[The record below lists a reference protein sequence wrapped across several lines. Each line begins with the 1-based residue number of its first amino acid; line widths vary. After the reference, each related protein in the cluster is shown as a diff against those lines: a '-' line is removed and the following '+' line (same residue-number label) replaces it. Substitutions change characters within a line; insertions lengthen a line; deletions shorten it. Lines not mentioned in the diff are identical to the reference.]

1 MASRRGLHVAFRQHQ
16 LCRHRP
22 GTGRPVA
29 LDDLAEK
36 GRRAGCVHQRDLQ
49 LRPRVSGQPRSHH
62 LRRARHRGDG
72 SGDLH
77 PHRYLAAVSDARPRP
92 RGAHPSAQPAAAAR
106 AESADGPRT
115 RSRAPPTAA
124 SIRID
129 FALRQEVKIVD
140 ELSYAVISAAG
151 ITTLDAEIERALD
164 AAITHPGE
172 PMARDEAEDCDAGDC
187 DAGDCELPDP
197 AEVGEKYYS
206 TSEVARF
213 FGGRSAQ
220 WVYWAMR
227 TGVFTQS
234 DGTVI
239 EPLRIGKSGPAPLH
253 RAGAARYGPRL
264 LPPWHRQRAR
274 AEPVVGAGP
283 PRGRM
288 GHWKSIEERR
298 REREQQARDGVPRRP
313 RITWPTS
320 RWTGRTATVRT
331 NRRRARRSP
340 T

>member
-1 MASRRGLHVAFRQHQ
+1 MSHSVNTSYAVIVLGDRETA
-16 LCRHRP
+16 
-22 GTGRPVA
+22 A

-36 GRRAGCVHQRDLQ
+36 AAEQGAFISEVFSFD
-49 LRPRVSGQPRSHH
+49 
-62 LRRARHRGDG
+62 RGE
-72 SGDLH
+72 
-77 PHRYLAAVSDARPRP
+77 AVSHDLLTCVEPVI
-92 RGAHPSAQPAAAAR
+92 AAMVQAISTR
-106 AESADGPRT
+106 TDIWLPFPMPDLGREEHIRRLSLVLQRHGLNLLMGRELEPCTTDGGFNP
-115 RSRAPPTAA
+115 
-124 SIRID
+124 ID

-213 FGGRSAQ
+213 FGRSAQ

-239 EPLRIGKSGPAPLH
+239 EPLRIGKSGRRRFTVPVLRDMA
-253 RAGAARYGPRL
+253 RACYRRGIVSEHEL
-264 LPPWHRQRAR
+264 LNLLSVLAR
-274 AEPVVGAGP
+274 AEG
-283 PRGRM
+283 
-288 GHWKSIEERR
+288 E
-298 REREQQARDGVPRRP
+298 
-313 RITWPTS
+313 
-320 RWTGRTATVRT
+320 
-331 NRRRARRSP
+331 
-340 T
+340 